1 MFKRRVAVVLTA
13 AALGL
18 AGMAGSALADDG
30 PVEVR
35 GEGLV
40 RVHGEP
46 DLPAGPLTCWLS
58 DGKVVK
64 FSKARVTE
72 LVDEEYVEPARPVTV
87 DGVTTVPADRL
98 SISVPAGE
106 LPREVKIGKRWHRSR
121 VIHLTCVWRDRAS
134 R

>member
-1 MFKRRVAVVLTA
+1 MFKRRAAVVLTA
-13 AALGL
+13 VTLGL
-18 AGMAGSALADDG
+18 AGMAGSALADDR

-46 DLPAGPLTCWLS
+46 DLPAGPLTCWLT

-64 FSKARVTE
+64 FSKARVAE

-87 DGVTTVPADRL
+87 DGVTTLPADRL

-106 LPREVKIGKRWHRSR
+106 LPYKVKAGKRWHRSR
-121 VIHLTCVWRDRAS
+121 VIHLTCVWSDHAGR
-134 R
+134 